1 MIGKK
6 INNYTIEKLLGEG
19 GMGNVYLAHHEG
31 MDRKVAI
38 KAILPELV
46 SKEEVKKRFLV
57 EASTMSKLQHQ
68 SIVTL
73 YDYVSNENGLFLI
86 MEFVDGIQLD
96 EYMKKLGKP
105 IEEELAI
112 EFTKQ
117 VVSACNHAHERGV
130 VHRDIKPQ
138 NVMITSGG
146 EVKILDF
153 GIAKMMDDEVNN
165 LTKTGTQLGTVYY
178 MSPEQVK
185 GEKITPA
192 TDIYAIGITLYQ
204 MVTGV
209 KPYADLTTEYQIYD
223 HIVKNDLPDARTLNT
238 GVSNYLSKVIYKATR
253 KSVSDRFLNC
263 TDFSKVLDNQNELR
277 AKYSDVKY
285 KPTETVQ
292 KEVEPQSRQ
301 FNDKT
306 KAVWN
311 GINTA
316 SSNEIQQRRIKE
328 KVPNSG
334 GALTCGILGVVL
346 SIGLFGPILSI
357 IAIALASG
365 GIKKYDAIPELY
377 TEGSIKNAKAGQVLG
392 IIGLI
397 LFALIIV
404 IAIAA
409 NS

>member
-19 GMGNVYLAHHEG
+19 GMGNVYLARHGG

-73 YDYVSNENGLFLI
+73 YDYVSNEDGLFLI

-165 LTKTGTQLGTVYY
+165 LTK
-178 MSPEQVK
+178 
-185 GEKITPA
+185 
-192 TDIYAIGITLYQ
+192 
-204 MVTGV
+204 
-209 KPYADLTTEYQIYD
+209 
-223 HIVKNDLPDARTLNT
+223 
-238 GVSNYLSKVIYKATR
+238 
-253 KSVSDRFLNC
+253 
-263 TDFSKVLDNQNELR
+263 
-277 AKYSDVKY
+277 
-285 KPTETVQ
+285 
-292 KEVEPQSRQ
+292 
-301 FNDKT
+301 
-306 KAVWN
+306 
-311 GINTA
+311 
-316 SSNEIQQRRIKE
+316 
-328 KVPNSG
+328 
-334 GALTCGILGVVL
+334 
-346 SIGLFGPILSI
+346 
-357 IAIALASG
+357 
-365 GIKKYDAIPELY
+365 
-377 TEGSIKNAKAGQVLG
+377 
-392 IIGLI
+392 
-397 LFALIIV
+397 
-404 IAIAA
+404 
-409 NS
+409 